1 MLLAWFAQGLGPE
14 AASAKKGSGQK
25 GKGGV
30 AEDMLPN
37 QRVPVAKD
45 VSEPD
50 EVSREREAGSHGRG
64 FWRKL
69 RLSSSASSRG
79 EGTPA
84 LQEVDV
90 ALWGLIALAAAT
102 RLWNIGQPKY
112 TV

>member
-1 MLLAWFAQGLGPE
+1 MAWFAQGLGPE
-14 AASAKKGSGQK
+14 AASAKKGTGQK
-25 GKGGV
+25 GKASG
-30 AEDMLPN
+30 AEDKPPA

-45 VSEPD
+45 VSERD
-50 EVSREREAGSHGRG
+50 EVSRGREEGSHGRG

-69 RLSSSASSRG
+69 RLSSSVSLRG

-84 LQEVDV
+84 VREVDV
-90 ALWGLIALAAAT
+90 ALWGLMAVAAAT